1 MHETLSMRTLK
12 DYILLYL
19 KGIGMGAA
27 DVVPGVSGGT
37 VAFITGIYQE
47 LLDTIKAFDVEALQL
62 LKSGRLT
69 DFWKHIN
76 GLFLVVLL
84 GGIVSSLLTLAQLVV
99 YLLATYPIQVWSFFF
114 GLIIISAILVFKE
127 IRKWNLWV
135 VLFGI
140 IGAAISYYITIAAPA
155 ETTTDLWF
163 IFIAGAV
170 AICAMI
176 LPGISGAFILLLFG
190 KYEFILSSLKDFD
203 IKVVLVFVLGCVT
216 GLLSFA
222 RLISWLLNRYYN
234 IAVSLLAGFMVG
246 SLNKVWPWKQVLTYR
261 IDSHG
266 VQKAVLEESV
276 SPSTYLEVTGQDPM
290 VLSAILFMALG
301 IFIIVAIEKVA
312 ADKVGP
318 EK

>member
-1 MHETLSMRTLK
+1 MRTLK
-12 DYILLYL
+12 DYFLLYL
-19 KGIGMGAA
+19 KGLGMGGA

-47 LLDTIKAFDVEALQL
+47 LLDSIKSVNVDALNL
-62 LKSGRLT
+62 LKSGRFK
-69 DFWKHIN
+69 DFWQHIN
-76 GLFLVVLL
+76 GTFLMVLL
-84 GGIVSSLLTLAQLVV
+84 AGILTSVFTLARLITF
-99 YLLATYPIQVWSFFF
+99 LLANYPIQLWSFFF

-127 IRKWNLWV
+127 IRKWDIWV
-135 VLFGI
+135 VLFGL
-140 IGAAISYYITIAAPA
+140 IGAGISYYITIAAPA
-155 ETTTDLWF
+155 ETPTDLWF

-190 KYEFILSSLKDFD
+190 KYEFIFNALKDID
-203 IKVVLVFVLGCVT
+203 VKVVVVFALGCAT
-216 GLLSFA
+216 GILTFA
-222 RLISWLLNRYYN
+222 RVISWLLNRYYN
-234 IAVSLLAGFMVG
+234 MAVALLAGFMVG

-276 SPSTYLEVTGQDPM
+276 SPSTFVEVTGQDPL
-290 VLSAILFMALG
+290 VLLAVLFMALG
-301 IFIIVAIEKVA
+301 IFMIVAIEKIA

>member
-1 MHETLSMRTLK
+1 MRTLK

-47 LLDTIKAFDVEALQL
+47 LLDTIKGFDVEAFQL
-62 LKSGRLT
+62 LKSGRLK

-76 GLFLVVLL
+76 GPFLVVLL
-84 GGIVSSLLTLAQLVV
+84 GGIASSLLTLAQLVV

-135 VLFGI
+135 VLFGL
-140 IGAAISYYITIAAPA
+140 IGAGISYYITIAAPA

-190 KYEFILSSLKDFD
+190 KYEFILSALKDFD
-203 IKVVLVFVLGCVT
+203 VKVVLVFVLGCVT

-222 RLISWLLNRYYN
+222 RLISWLLDRYYN
-234 IAVSLLAGFMVG
+234 VAVSLLAGFMVG

-276 SPSTYLEVTGQDPM
+276 SPSTYMEVTGQDPM
-290 VLSAILFMALG
+290 VLWAVLFMALG
-301 IFIIVAIEKVA
+301 IFIIVAIEKIA

>member
-1 MHETLSMRTLK
+1 
-12 DYILLYL
+12 
-19 KGIGMGAA
+19 MGGA

-47 LLDTIKAFDVEALQL
+47 LLDSIKSFDVEALQL
-62 LKSGRLT
+62 LKAGYFKN
-69 DFWKHIN
+69 FWQHIN
-76 GLFLVVLL
+76 GTFLVVLL
-84 GGIVSSLLTLAQLVV
+84 AGIVSSLLTLAQLVV
-99 YLLATYPIQVWSFFF
+99 YLLANYPIQVWSFFF

-127 IRKWNLWV
+127 IRKWSLWV
-135 VLFGI
+135 ALFGL
-140 IGAAISYYITIAAPA
+140 IGAGISYYITIAAPA
-155 ETTTDLWF
+155 ETPTDLWF

-190 KYEFILSSLKDFD
+190 KYEFILGSLKEFD
-203 IKVVLVFVLGCVT
+203 VKVVVVFALGCAT
-216 GLLSFA
+216 GLLTFA

-234 IAVSLLAGFMVG
+234 MAVALLAGFMVG

-276 SPSTYLEVTGQDPM
+276 LPTTYQEVTGQDPM
-290 VLSAILFMALG
+290 VLWAVLFMALG
-301 IFIIVAIEKVA
+301 IFMIVAIERIA

>member
-1 MHETLSMRTLK
+1 MRTFK
-12 DYILLYL
+12 DYFLLYL
-19 KGIGMGAA
+19 KGVGMGAA

-47 LLDTIKAFDVEALQL
+47 LLETIKSFDIEALQL
-62 LKSGRLT
+62 LKSARFK

-76 GLFLVVLL
+76 GTFLIILL
-84 GGIVSSLLTLAQLVV
+84 GGIVSSLVSLAQLVV

-127 IRKWNLWV
+127 IRKWSIWV
-135 VLFGI
+135 VLFGL
-140 IGAAISYYITIAAPA
+140 IGIAISYYITIAAPA

-203 IKVVLVFVLGCVT
+203 VKIVVVFALGCAAGILT
-216 GLLSFA
+216 FA
-222 RLISWLLNRYYN
+222 RVISWLLNRYYN
-234 IAVSLLAGFMVG
+234 MAVALLAGFMVG

-276 SPSTYLEVTGQDPM
+276 SPSTFVEVTGQDPQ
-290 VLSAILFMALG
+290 VLLAVLFMALG
-301 IFIIVAIEKVA
+301 IFMIVAIEKIA

>member
-1 MHETLSMRTLK
+1 MRTFK
-12 DYILLYL
+12 DYFLLYL
-19 KGIGMGAA
+19 KGVGMGGA

-47 LLDTIKAFDVEALQL
+47 LLETIKSFDIEALQL
-62 LKSGRLT
+62 LKSARFK

-76 GLFLVVLL
+76 GTFLIILL
-84 GGIVSSLLTLAQLVV
+84 GGIVSSLVSLAQLVV

-127 IRKWNLWV
+127 IRKWSIWV
-135 VLFGI
+135 VLFGL
-140 IGAAISYYITIAAPA
+140 IGIAISYYITIAAPA

-203 IKVVLVFVLGCVT
+203 VKVVVVFALGCAT
-216 GLLSFA
+216 GILTFA
-222 RLISWLLNRYYN
+222 RVISWLLNRYYN
-234 IAVSLLAGFMVG
+234 MAVALLAGFMVG

-276 SPSTYLEVTGQDPM
+276 SPSTFVEVTGQDPQ
-290 VLSAILFMALG
+290 VLLAVLFMALG
-301 IFIIVAIEKVA
+301 IFMIVAIEKIA

>member
-1 MHETLSMRTLK
+1 MRTLK
-12 DYILLYL
+12 DYFLLYL
-19 KGIGMGAA
+19 KGVGMGGA

-47 LLDTIKAFDVEALQL
+47 LLDTIKSFDIEALQL
-62 LKSGRLT
+62 LKSARFK
-69 DFWKHIN
+69 DFWQHIN
-76 GLFLVVLL
+76 GTFLIVLL
-84 GGIVSSLLTLAQLVV
+84 GGIASSIVTLAQLVI

-140 IGAAISYYITIAAPA
+140 LGAAISYYITIAAPA
-155 ETTTDLWF
+155 ETTTELWF

-190 KYEFILSSLKDFD
+190 KYEYIFSALKDFD
-203 IKVVLVFVLGCVT
+203 VKVVLVFVLGCAT
-216 GLLSFA
+216 GLLTFA

-234 IAVSLLAGFMVG
+234 MAVALLAGFMVG

-276 SPSTYLEVTGQDPM
+276 SPATFVEVTGQDPL
-290 VLSAILFMALG
+290 VLLAVLFMALG
-301 IFIIVAIEKVA
+301 IFMIVAIEKIA

>member
-1 MHETLSMRTLK
+1 MRTLK

-62 LKSGRLT
+62 LKSGRLK
-69 DFWKHIN
+69 DFWIHIN

-84 GGIVSSLLTLAQLVV
+84 GGVVSSLLTLAQLVV

-127 IRKWNLWV
+127 IRKWDLWV

-190 KYEFILSSLKDFD
+190 KYEFILSALKDFD
-203 IKVVLVFVLGCVT
+203 IKIVLVFVLGCVT

-234 IAVSLLAGFMVG
+234 VAVSLLAGFMVG

-276 SPSTYLEVTGQDPM
+276 APSTYMEVTGQDPM
-290 VLSAILFMALG
+290 VLWAVLFMALG
-301 IFIIVAIEKVA
+301 IFLIVAIEKIA

>member
-1 MHETLSMRTLK
+1 MRTLK
-12 DYILLYL
+12 DYFLLYL
-19 KGIGMGAA
+19 KGLGMGGA

-47 LLDTIKAFDVEALQL
+47 LLDSIKSFDIEALQL
-62 LKSGRLT
+62 LKSGRIK
-69 DFWKHIN
+69 DFWQHIN
-76 GLFLVVLL
+76 GTFLFVLL
-84 GGIVSSLLTLAQLVV
+84 GGIISSLLTLAQLVTF
-99 YLLATYPIQVWSFFF
+99 LLANYPIPVWSFFF

-127 IRKWNLWV
+127 IRKWSLWV
-135 VLFGI
+135 VLFGL
-140 IGAAISYYITIAAPA
+140 IGAGVSYYITIAAPA
-155 ETTTDLWF
+155 ETPTDLWF

-190 KYEFILSSLKDFD
+190 KYEFILNSLKDFD
-203 IKVVLVFVLGCVT
+203 LKIVVVFAFGCAT
-216 GLLSFA
+216 GLLTFA

-234 IAVSLLAGFMVG
+234 MAVALLAGFMVG

-266 VQKAVLEESV
+266 VQKAVLEKSV
-276 SPSTYLEVTGQDPM
+276 SPATFVEVSGQDPK
-290 VLSAILFMALG
+290 VLLAVLFMALG
-301 IFIIVAIEKVA
+301 IFMIVAIEKIA
-312 ADKVGP
+312 ADRVGP

>member
-1 MHETLSMRTLK
+1 
-12 DYILLYL
+12 
-19 KGIGMGAA
+19 MGGA

-37 VAFITGIYQE
+37 IAFITGIYQE
-47 LLDTIKAFDVEALQL
+47 LLDSIKSVNMGALTL
-62 LKSGRLT
+62 LKKGRLK
-69 DFWKHIN
+69 DFWQYVN
-76 GLFLVVLL
+76 GSFLLVLL
-84 GGIVSSLLTLAQLVV
+84 AGVATSFLTFAKLVV

-127 IRKWNLWV
+127 IRKWSLLV
-135 VLFGI
+135 GLFGLL
-140 IGAAISYYITIAAPA
+140 GAGISYYITVAAPA
-155 ETTTDLWF
+155 ETPTDLWF
-163 IFIAGAV
+163 VFIAGAV

-190 KYEFILSSLKDFD
+190 KYEYIFGALKDFNFSV
-203 IKVVLVFVLGCVT
+203 IVVFALGCIT
-216 GLLSFA
+216 GLLSFV
-222 RLISWLLNRYYN
+222 RLISWLLDRYYN
-234 IAVSLLAGFMVG
+234 MAVALLAGFMVG
-246 SLNKVWPWKQVLTYR
+246 SLNKVWPWKEVLTYR

-276 SPSTYLEVTGQDPM
+276 LPTTYLKITDQNPH

-301 IFIIVAIEKVA
+301 IFIIVAIEKIA